1 MSTPTTCSL
10 VEHRTYDSKTK
21 QNLIN
26 STISSVFFAIST
38 FYSFRPASVSLA
50 FLFLACRWR
59 AVVCHWLVNV
69 ERLTHYTSHYLC
81 WTDETRRSLGTITVE
96 NERDWPHARHSPP
109 APLSI
114 SHHWELILLSYQ
126 QHQYLST
133 AVQRQSTAGDNTT
146 AWGDATRIKPIQYS
160 VCFFFLRSCFAFETA
175 SDVFRLRESF
185 FFPFE
190 LPLESDSLPS
200 VKNLSILNE
209 GSVLIIDHEFRSR
222 FFQRVQD
229 SWQDFGNSF

>member
-185 FFPFE
+185 FFPLNFHW
-190 LPLESDSLPS
+190 SLIHCH
-200 VKNLSILNE
+200 LSRI
-209 GSVLIIDHEFRSR
+209 FR
-222 FFQRVQD
+222 FWMRVRC
-229 SWQDFGNSF
+229 